1 MEDIIHAF
9 MELRSIEIEY
19 VHVYMYVY
27 IHMSVYVLCAG
38 LPGHLG
44 NGVEILNI

>member
-1 MEDIIHAF
+1 MNIC
-9 MELRSIEIEY
+9 MC
-19 VHVYMYVY
+19 VY
-27 IHMSVYVLCAG
+27 MSVYVLCAG